1 MTDIRRDLL
10 LQQPGLVLAL
20 LISHLGLFLLAWVCL
35 GRIPALRRAG
45 SILLALTLSASAT
58 PAFGI
63 AVLQPFLGHASEGT
77 VGLIALAINLVTPL
91 AITRGK
97 DRSRT
102 SLPSDSSIRIAGGE
116 TAEASLQIEAFT
128 RCSAKANEISPVE
141 KRLSA
146 QSAILSGF
154 ERCP

>member
-45 SILLALTLSASAT
+45 SILLSLTLSTSAT

-97 DRSRT
+97 DRRSVAPYGVVCFFGWSVDCAACAAAVNATPPSPDSPASCCVSR
-102 SLPSDSSIRIAGGE
+102 SFSGSGCCGSSPS
-116 TAEASLQIEAFT
+116 
-128 RCSAKANEISPVE
+128 
-141 KRLSA
+141 
-146 QSAILSGF
+146 
-154 ERCP
+154 